1 MTAAF
6 KFSPTTTRL
15 LAQFGVEMAPGGLLV
30 MADLNR
36 AERCYVH
43 DAYMPVAAAAFSS
56 ISPAFARGRFP
67 GYGLGDLVWTR
78 PSMDT
83 TGAIA
88 LAEICGVIIQRPI
101 WKNPEPFSDH
111 LYELMERRCVGRFF
125 FKHPRPRREGHYAIR
140 PRAYSIVDESIMPE
154 EMTAW
159 RKDYR
164 ALPAPEQMLI
174 ASVLWLYRGGNDKT
188 WMARLPKAWHAA
200 DALVALRAAGL
211 IEDWAK
217 LVALYPGW

>member
-1 MTAAF
+1 MTADF

-15 LAQFGVEMAPGGLLV
+15 LAHFGVEIAPGDVLV

-36 AERCYVH
+36 AERGYVH
-43 DAYMPVAAAAFSS
+43 YAHIPVAAAAFSS

-67 GYGLGDLVWTR
+67 RYGLGDLVWAR

-83 TGAIA
+83 TGVIA
-88 LAEICGVIIQRPI
+88 LAEICGVIIRTPI
-101 WKNPEPFSDH
+101 RENPELFSDH
-111 LYELMERRCVGRFF
+111 LYDLMERRCVGRFF
-125 FKHPRPRREGHYAIR
+125 FKHPRPRREGHHAVR
-140 PRAYSIVDESIMPE
+140 PRAYSFVDETIVPE

-164 ALPAPEQMLI
+164 ALPAAEQMLI
-174 ASVLWLYRGGNDKT
+174 ASVLWLYRGGQDKT

-200 DALVALRAAGL
+200 DAFVALRSAGL
-211 IEDWAK
+211 LEDWAK